1 MNRSRLAPLTATAG
15 SLFLSIA
22 LASPATADY
31 LAASLGPNF
40 VDGSVER
47 FDDQGNQLAGQG
59 IANGTGGLGMPQGIT
74 IGPDGNIYVSSVNN
88 STGAGEILFFDPSG
102 APLSHSGGQVGLFAT
117 LPFNPPAEEGGDPTP
132 PSPARLKFGPDGNL
146 YVADMA
152 GTTVRVFDGTTGV
165 QLADAATGLAAP
177 TGLTFGPDGALYVG
191 NFNDGVVYRVQE
203 GMKQPFIQP
212 TLAGPYTPSSLLWQ
226 PSGNLL
232 VVDVIGNQILE
243 YDDSGQF
250 VSQFAVI
257 PPEIPD
263 ELPPGVNF
271 RTNSPSDII
280 FDPDGNLA
288 LGVLGLTFPPSTP
301 GAILK
306 YGLDGG
312 DPLDDSFV
320 NDVLGIAA
328 IAWIRSADAVAG
340 DYDGNGELEAADYA
354 KWSDDFGKRV
364 APGGG
369 ADGNN
374 DGYVDAADYTV
385 WRDAAGNP
393 PIAAGAA
400 SNAAIAA
407 PEASTLLLAAVCL
420 MSLAGVRMSRR
431 GSG

>member
-1 MNRSRLAPLTATAG
+1 MPRPAFAQLAVIIG
-15 SLFLSIA
+15 SLAATIA
-22 LASPATADY
+22 AASPAAADY

-47 FDDQGNQLAGQG
+47 FDDDGNLLEGQG
-59 IANGTGGLGMPQGIT
+59 IANGTAGLGMPQGIT

-203 GMKQPFIQP
+203 GMKQPFIEP

-263 ELPPGVNF
+263 ELPPGVNY

-288 LGVLGLTFPPSTP
+288 LGVLGLTYPPTTP

-312 DPLDDSFV
+312 DPLDESFV
-320 NDVLGIAA
+320 SGVLGIGA
-328 IAWIRSADAVAG
+328 IAWIAPEDAIAG
-340 DYDGNGELEAADYA
+340 DFDGNQMVEPADYTKWKNDFGKFVAKGGGGDGNGN
-354 KWSDDFGKRV
+354 GI
-364 APGGG
+364 
-369 ADGNN
+369 
-374 DGYVDAADYTV
+374 VDAADFTV
-385 WRDAAGNP
+385 WRDGLGHSLGSGAGS
-393 PIAAGAA
+393 IAR
-400 SNAAIAA
+400 ITV
-407 PEASTLLLAAVCL
+407 PEPSSLLLAALCL
-420 MSLAGVRMSRR
+420 LPLAGGRMIRR
-431 GSG
+431 GSE